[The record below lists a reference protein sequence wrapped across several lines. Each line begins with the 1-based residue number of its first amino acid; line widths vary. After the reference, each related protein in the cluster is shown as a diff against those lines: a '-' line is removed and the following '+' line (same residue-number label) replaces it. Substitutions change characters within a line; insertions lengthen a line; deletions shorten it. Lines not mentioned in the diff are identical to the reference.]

1 LSLLLRPIAKLQ
13 KLYADHR
20 TDEAEAVYMLE
31 PDRFALTLHRS
42 ARQRSEPRISR
53 GAIVETIKAPK
64 AWLSLLEKPS
74 DIRLA
79 DRRD

>member
-1 LSLLLRPIAKLQ
+1 
-13 KLYADHR
+13 
-20 TDEAEAVYMLE
+20 MLE

>member
-1 LSLLLRPIAKLQ
+1 
-13 KLYADHR
+13 
-20 TDEAEAVYMLE
+20 MLE

-79 DRRD
+79 DRRDYNPQRRPFDMKSNKIQSV

>member
-1 LSLLLRPIAKLQ
+1 
-13 KLYADHR
+13 
-20 TDEAEAVYMLE
+20 MLE

-42 ARQRSEPRISR
+42 AGQWSEPRVSR
-53 GAIVETIKAPK
+53 GAIVETINAPK

-79 DRRD
+79 DRRDYDPQRRPFDMKSNKVQSV